1 MEVARTQRLRS
12 RTTFAVLPTVLRWKT
27 SCLCKLLWVY
37 ASSCKFMRFH
47 ANLCEFMRVYAIS
60 CKLIEFE
67 FLKLAT
73 LKFVPCWS
81 ESSCFFSSWAVV
93 RRTEKKSTRLIC
105 FQWTT
110 DTWAMNQSYARAD
123 FLLSFLSSLL
133 PWNLWKLMI
142 FGSNSVFVCAW
153 YDVMEVHLNQIH
165 LTCDPMILKI
175 EFNTLR
181 ALLHRITC
189 YILSKVFSL
198 VVFIA
203 CDRQK
208 NSLKRSDF
216 SSRNWRDWLSDEIN

>member
-142 FGSNSVFVCAW
+142 FGSNSVFVCAR
-153 YDVMEVHLNQIH
+153 YDVMEVHTSESDSSKLWSDDFENRVQY
-165 LTCDPMILKI
+165 P
-175 EFNTLR
+175 
-181 ALLHRITC
+181 
-189 YILSKVFSL
+189 LSTFT
-198 VVFIA
+198 
-203 CDRQK
+203 
-208 NSLKRSDF
+208 
-216 SSRNWRDWLSDEIN
+216 